1 MKYKGCKKGIIIL
14 LIEVIKE
21 NNILDERFKDFFDN
35 LIFKNVNEK
44 IKPWFYRYFYK
55 IYLKNSIGIIFINE
69 G

>member
-44 IKPWFYRYFYK
+44 IKP
-55 IYLKNSIGIIFINE
+55 
-69 G
+69 